1 MKKYIV
7 ITFAIFIALSGT
19 VIHAQEKSSAGSKI
33 ISELEYPELKWSVP
47 EIGKEVQRVQ
57 LDNGIILYL
66 MEDHE
71 LPLISAN
78 FTVRTGSIYDTKER
92 QAVADFTG
100 VVMRTGGTKTY
111 SPDSLNAV
119 LEFIAGSVETGI
131 GNESGYGSMSVM
143 SKDFDLGLGILN
155 EILRYPVFAEDKIE
169 LEKSLV
175 KEDILRRNDHPRSIL
190 GREFNHLIYG
200 DHPYGSITEWD
211 EIKNISR
218 DDLITYHKKYFAP
231 QNIMIAFSGDFK
243 TDDLILKMNDLFG
256 DWKRTEIDFPT
267 IPEVEFSFKPGV
279 YLIDKDI
286 SQANVRV
293 GHLGVKRDNPDKF
306 AISIMNYILGGGS
319 FTSRLTT
326 RVRSDEGLAYSVRSS
341 FSTSSRDFGL
351 FIASTQTKNST
362 AYRALEIFFEEFE
375 LIRKELPGQDEFD
388 SARDAYINNFIFQFD
403 SPGEI
408 VNRLMSLE
416 YNGYPE
422 DYYSIYLDKI
432 RAITL
437 DDIQRVAEKYL
448 SPDSMTVM
456 IVGNKG
462 ELEGDFTKFG
472 SITNIE
478 IEEPKV
484 D

>member
-7 ITFAIFIALSGT
+7 ITIAIFIALSGA
-19 VIHAQEKSSAGSKI
+19 VSNAQEKSSAGSKV
-33 ISELEYPELKWSVP
+33 ISELKYPELKWSVP
-47 EIGKEVQRVQ
+47 EVGKEVQRVV

-66 MEDHE
+66 LEDHE

-92 QAVADFTG
+92 QAIADITG
-100 VVMRTGGTKTY
+100 TVMRTGGTKTY
-111 SPDSLNAV
+111 SPDSLNAI
-119 LEFIAGSVETGI
+119 LEFIAASVETGI
-131 GNESGYGSMSVM
+131 GTESGYGSMSVM
-143 SKDFDLGLGILN
+143 SKDLDLGLEILN
-155 EILRYPVFAEDKIE
+155 EVLRFPLFSEEKID
-169 LEKSLV
+169 LEKSQV
-175 KEDILRRNDHPRSIL
+175 KESILRRNDHPRSIL

-211 EIKNISR
+211 EVKNISR
-218 DDLITYHKKYFAP
+218 DDLIEYHKKYFAP
-231 QNIMIAFSGDFK
+231 QNIMMAFSGDFK
-243 TDDLILKMNDLFG
+243 ADDLIKKMNNIFG
-256 DWKRTEIDFPT
+256 DWAQTEIDFPP
-267 IPEVEFSFKPGV
+267 IPDVEYQFKPGV
-279 YLIDKDI
+279 YLINKDI
-286 SQANVRV
+286 SQGNVRV
-293 GHLGVKRDNPDKF
+293 GHLGIKRDNPDKF

-319 FTSRLTT
+319 FTSRLTS

-341 FSTSSRDFGL
+341 FSTSSRDYGL
-351 FIASTQTKNST
+351 FTASTQTKSAT

-375 LIRKELPGQDEFD
+375 LIRKGIPTQDEFD
-388 SARDAYINNFIFQFD
+388 SARDSYINNFIFQFD

-422 DYYSIYLDKI
+422 DYYTTYLDNI
-432 RAITL
+432 RVITL
-437 DDIQRVAEKYL
+437 EDIQRVAEKYL
-448 SPDSMTVM
+448 HPDSMTIM
-456 IVGNKG
+456 IVGNTS

-478 IEEPKV
+478 LEEPKV